1 MLSNHKYIH
10 KIMPLKLNVTPSP
23 LNYAITIKVNDAPI
37 NILYSLTHCKN
48 LYINH
53 KTSTQIQSIL
63 LGELKRKYIKGINE
77 EHLKNILE
85 RGRASV
91 INVIPANNLDTKTVE
106 NFQLNFFKFPLRQN
120 VNNIFLN
127 GEGSRTIEMR

>member
-1 MLSNHKYIH
+1 MY
-10 KIMPLKLNVTPSP
+10 T
-23 LNYAITIKVNDAPI
+23 YQ
-37 NILYSLTHCKN
+37 
-48 LYINH
+48 

-91 INVIPANNLDTKTVE
+91 LNVIPANNLDTKTVE
-106 NFQLNFFKFPLRQN
+106 NFQLNFFKFPVKQN
-120 VNNIFLN
+120 VNNIFKWRGVKDNRDEVNIIIRDQYMDQKHTKKNVSNLKSLMMRTV
-127 GEGSRTIEMR
+127 SRLKFKYIFIVIPFK